1 MNNED
6 ILLKI
11 KNNYS
16 SHPLMPLVSLEA
28 NYELKSDH
36 IGFHDPEYRKRRQE
50 IIQLSKSYNDE
61 LRNYPVIDYL
71 SSESQTWTQVFDR
84 LQELYPSVAE
94 ESYLKGL
101 NELKEKNIF
110 RSNQIPNL
118 KLVSEFLEKK
128 TGFRLYPVSGL
139 LSPKQF
145 LQGLASKI
153 FFCTQYIRHPS
164 KPFYTPEPDIIH
176 EMLGHVPM
184 FLNPKVCEISEMI
197 GKAALLCSE
206 NKLSELEKL
215 YWFTI
220 EFGVMKNKRIYG
232 AGILSSIAEIEKV
245 ISGFDK
251 IVKPFDVDRILS
263 DHPLITE
270 FQNAYYSIES
280 FDDLRNRI
288 EKYLINYL

>member
-1 MNNED
+1 MN
-6 ILLKI
+6 IFI
-11 KNNYS
+11 PS
-16 SHPLMPLVSLEA
+16 VSLDPMDRHELRVSEA
-28 NYELKSDH
+28 NQELKSDH
-36 IGFHDPEYRKRRQE
+36 IGFHDPEYRCRRKE
-50 IIQLSKSYNDE
+50 IIGLSQTYDDS
-61 LRNYPVIDYL
+61 LRNYPVIEYL
-71 SSESQTWTQVFDR
+71 SSEIETWSKVFQR
-84 LQELYPSVAE
+84 LDELYPLVAE
-94 ESYLKGL
+94 ETYLNGL
-101 NELKEKNIF
+101 DELKKNDIF
-110 RSNQIPNL
+110 RFDQIPNL
-118 KLVSEFLEKK
+118 KIVSKFLEER

-184 FLNPKVCEISEMI
+184 FLNKDVCEISEMI
-197 GKAALLCSE
+197 GKAALMCSE

-245 ISGFDK
+245 MKEFDKLVMDFDIDK
-251 IVKPFDVDRILS
+251 IVS
-263 DHPLITE
+263 DDPLITE
-270 FQNAYYSIES
+270 FQVNYYSIIS
-280 FDDLRNRI
+280 FVELKKII
-288 EKYLINYL
+288 EKHLINYLL